1 MLGLETSARLG
12 YSHGVWYH
20 RAMSNQLDFDPHAP
34 AFMSAL
40 CQMALDAGAVIM
52 THYRNG
58 VAEEKKADKSPV
70 TQADRDAEILLEAE
84 LAKLVPGIQVIG
96 EEACSEQAPDR
107 LDDVFFLLD
116 PLDGTRDF
124 VAKRDNFTVNIGLI
138 HRAFPIAGVIYA
150 PVHEKL
156 YFSGPDCAFRINIA
170 PDGALDMSQA
180 VRLETAPLDP
190 GGLNVIASRS
200 HRDEKTDALIE
211 KLNVKEIIGTA
222 SSYKFCLLADGTAD
236 FYPRFGR
243 TMEWDTA
250 AGQAIVEAAGG
261 VVTFEDG
268 HRFAYG
274 KLERGL
280 DNPSFIAAA
289 RANWQDAL
297 K

>member
-1 MLGLETSARLG
+1 
-12 YSHGVWYH
+12 
-20 RAMSNQLDFDPHAP
+20 MSNRLDFDPHAP

-52 THYRNG
+52 RHYENG

-84 LAKLVPGIQVIG
+84 LAKLAPGIQVIG
-96 EEACSEQAPDR
+96 EEACSEQTPDS

-138 HRAFPIAGVIYA
+138 YKNFPVAGVIYA

-156 YFSGPDCAFRINIA
+156 YFSGTKCAYKLAISPNGTLNIA
-170 PDGALDMSQA
+170 EAT
-180 VRLETAPLDP
+180 RLKTAPLDP
-190 GGLNVIASRS
+190 KGLNVIASRS
-200 HRDEKTDALIE
+200 HRDEKTDALIN
-211 KLNVKEIIGTA
+211 KLRVKEIIGTA
-222 SSYKFCLLADGTAD
+222 SSYKFCLLAEGSAD

-268 HRFAYG
+268 QRFSYG

-289 RANWQDAL
+289 QASWQDAL

>member
-1 MLGLETSARLG
+1 
-12 YSHGVWYH
+12 
-20 RAMSNQLDFDPHAP
+20 MSNHLDFDPHAP

-52 THYRNG
+52 RHYENG

-84 LAKLVPGIQVIG
+84 LAKLAPGIQVIG
-96 EEACSEQAPDR
+96 EEACSEQTPNS

-138 HRAFPIAGVIYA
+138 YKNFPVAGVIYA

-156 YFSGPDCAFRINIA
+156 YFSGTHCAYKLAISPNGR
-170 PDGALDMSQA
+170 LDLA
-180 VRLETAPLDP
+180 EATRLKTAPLDP
-190 GGLNVIASRS
+190 NGLNVIASRS
-200 HRDEKTDALIE
+200 HRDEKTDALIS
-211 KLNVKEIIGTA
+211 KLRVKEIIGTA
-222 SSYKFCLLADGTAD
+222 SSYKFCLLAEGSAD

-261 VVTFEDG
+261 AVTFEDG
-268 HRFAYG
+268 QRFSYG

>member
-1 MLGLETSARLG
+1 M
-12 YSHGVWYH
+12 V
-20 RAMSNQLDFDPHAP
+20 
-34 AFMSAL
+34 
-40 CQMALDAGAVIM
+40 
-52 THYRNG
+52 
-58 VAEEKKADKSPV
+58 
-70 TQADRDAEILLEAE
+70 
-84 LAKLVPGIQVIG
+84 
-96 EEACSEQAPDR
+96 
-107 LDDVFFLLD
+107 
-116 PLDGTRDF
+116 
-124 VAKRDNFTVNIGLI
+124 
-138 HRAFPIAGVIYA
+138 AGVIYA

-156 YFSGPDCAFRINIA
+156 YFSGTDCAYMLAIEPNGSAGYRPSHAAGNSTTRSQWIKRHRQSFA
-170 PDGALDMSQA
+170 P
-180 VRLETAPLDP
+180 RRE
-190 GGLNVIASRS
+190 
-200 HRDEKTDALIE
+200 TDALIE

-222 SSYKFCLLADGTAD
+222 SSYKFCLLADGSAD

-268 HRFAYG
+268 KRFSYG

>member
-1 MLGLETSARLG
+1 MSDRLG
-12 YSHGVWYH
+12 
-20 RAMSNQLDFDPHAP
+20 FDPHAP
-34 AFMSAL
+34 AFMTAL
-40 CQMALDAGAVIM
+40 CQMALDAGGVIM
-52 THYRNG
+52 QHYRDG
-58 VAEEKKADKSPV
+58 VATETKADKSPV
-70 TQADRDAEILLEAE
+70 TAADREAEILLEAALGK
-84 LAKLVPGIQVIG
+84 LAPHIQVIG
-96 EEACSEQAPDR
+96 EEACAEQVPET
-107 LDDVFFLLD
+107 LDAAFFLLD

-138 HRAFPIAGVIYA
+138 QNKYPIAGVIYA

-156 YFSGPDCAFRINIA
+156 YFSGPECAYRLAIA
-170 PDGALDMSQA
+170 PDGKLDLNA
-180 VRLETAPLDP
+180 AETLITAPLDP
-190 GGLNVIASRS
+190 AGLNVIASRS
-200 HRDEKTDALIE
+200 HRDEKTDKMIDSLH
-211 KLNVKEIIGTA
+211 VKEIIGTA
-222 SSYKFCLLADGTAD
+222 SSYKFCLLAEGSAD

-268 HRFAYG
+268 DRFAYG

>member
-1 MLGLETSARLG
+1 MKTKDVVFYVAKL
-12 YSHGVWYH
+12 
-20 RAMSNQLDFDPHAP
+20 
-34 AFMSAL
+34 
-40 CQMALDAGAVIM
+40 
-52 THYRNG
+52 
-58 VAEEKKADKSPV
+58 AEEKKADKSPV

-84 LAKLVPGIQVIG
+84 LAKLAPGIQVIG
-96 EEACSEQAPDR
+96 EEACSEQTPDS

-138 HRAFPIAGVIYA
+138 YKNFPVAGVIYA

-156 YFSGPDCAFRINIA
+156 YFSGTDCAYKLAISPNGR
-170 PDGALDMSQA
+170 LDLA
-180 VRLETAPLDP
+180 EATRLKTAPLDP
-190 GGLNVIASRS
+190 NGLNVIASRS
-200 HRDEKTDALIE
+200 HRDEKTDALIS
-211 KLNVKEIIGTA
+211 KLQVKEIIGTA
-222 SSYKFCLLADGTAD
+222 SSYKFCLLAEGSAD

-268 HRFAYG
+268 QRFSYG
-274 KLERGL
+274 KLDRGL

>member
-1 MLGLETSARLG
+1 
-12 YSHGVWYH
+12 
-20 RAMSNQLDFDPHAP
+20 MSNHLDFDPHAP

-52 THYRNG
+52 RHYENG

-84 LAKLVPGIQVIG
+84 LAKLAPGIQVIG
-96 EEACSEQAPDR
+96 EEACSEQTPNS

-138 HRAFPIAGVIYA
+138 YKNFPIAGVIYA

-156 YFSGPDCAFRINIA
+156 YFSGTDCAYKLAISPNGR
-170 PDGALDMSQA
+170 LDLA
-180 VRLETAPLDP
+180 EATRLKTAPLDP
-190 GGLNVIASRS
+190 NGLNVIASRS
-200 HRDEKTDALIE
+200 HRDEKTDALIS
-211 KLNVKEIIGTA
+211 KLQVKEIIGTA
-222 SSYKFCLLADGTAD
+222 SSYKFCLLAEGSAD

-268 HRFAYG
+268 QRFSYG

-280 DNPSFIAAA
+280 DNPSFIAAT

>member
-1 MLGLETSARLG
+1 
-12 YSHGVWYH
+12 
-20 RAMSNQLDFDPHAP
+20 MSDQLTFNPHAP
-34 AFMSAL
+34 EFMTAL

-70 TQADRDAEILLEAE
+70 TQADRDAEILLEKA
-84 LAKLVPGIQVIG
+84 LAKLAPDIQVIG
-96 EEACSEQAPDR
+96 EEACSEQTPDS

-138 HRAFPIAGVIYA
+138 YKGYPVAGVIYA

-156 YFSGPDCAFRINIA
+156 YFSGKDCAYRLAIA
-170 PDGALDMSQA
+170 PDGTPDIAKA
-180 VRLETAPLDP
+180 TRLETAPLDP
-190 GGLNVIASRS
+190 SGLNVIASRS
-200 HRDEKTDALIE
+200 HRDEKTDALIN

-222 SSYKFCLLADGTAD
+222 SSYKFCLLAEGSAD

-268 HRFAYG
+268 NRFAYG

>member
-1 MLGLETSARLG
+1 MRDQT
-12 YSHGVWYH
+12 
-20 RAMSNQLDFDPHAP
+20 DFDPHAP
-34 AFMSAL
+34 SFMTAL
-40 CQMALDAGAVIM
+40 CQMALDAGDVIM
-52 THYRNG
+52 THYKNG

-70 TQADRDAEILLEAE
+70 TQADRDAEILLENALGE
-84 LAKLVPGIQVIG
+84 LAPTIQVIG
-96 EEACSEQAPDR
+96 EEACSIAVPDT
-107 LDDVFFLLD
+107 LDDMFFLLD

-138 HRAFPIAGVIYA
+138 HNRYPIAGVIYA

-156 YFSGPDCAFRINIA
+156 YFSGPDCAYGLAIA
-170 PDGALDMSQA
+170 PNG
-180 VRLETAPLDP
+180 PLDLAKASPLRTNQP
-190 GGLNVIASRS
+190 GPDGLKVIASRS

-211 KLNVKEIIGTA
+211 TLHVKEIIGTA

-268 HRFAYG
+268 SRFSYG

-289 RANWQDAL
+289 QTNWQDAV
-297 K
+297 KQGQ

>member
-1 MLGLETSARLG
+1 M
-12 YSHGVWYH
+12 SHQ
-20 RAMSNQLDFDPHAP
+20 SDFDPHAP
-34 AFMSAL
+34 EFMTAL

-52 THYRNG
+52 THYKNG

-70 TQADRDAEILLEAE
+70 TQADRDAEILLEKALAE
-84 LAKLVPGIQVIG
+84 LAPGIQVIG
-96 EEACSEQAPDR
+96 EEACAEQVPET
-107 LDDVFFLLD
+107 LDDMFFLLD

-138 HRAFPIAGVIYA
+138 HNGFPIAGVIYA

-156 YFSGPDCAFRINIA
+156 YFSGTDCAFRINIA
-170 PDGALDMSQA
+170 PDGVPDISQA
-180 VRLETAPLDP
+180 VRLKTAALDAS
-190 GGLNVIASRS
+190 GLNVIASRS
-200 HRDEKTDALIE
+200 HRDEKTDALID
-211 KLNVKEIIGTA
+211 KLKVKEIIGTA

-268 HRFAYG
+268 QRFAYG

-289 RANWQDAL
+289 GANWQDAL

>member
-1 MLGLETSARLG
+1 
-12 YSHGVWYH
+12 
-20 RAMSNQLDFDPHAP
+20 MSNHLDFDPHAP

-52 THYRNG
+52 RHYENG

-84 LAKLVPGIQVIG
+84 LAKLAPGIQVIG
-96 EEACSEQAPDR
+96 EEACSEQTPNS

-138 HRAFPIAGVIYA
+138 YKDFPVAGVIYA

-156 YFSGPDCAFRINIA
+156 YFSGTDCAYKLAISPNGR
-170 PDGALDMSQA
+170 LDLA
-180 VRLETAPLDP
+180 EATRLKTAPLDP
-190 GGLNVIASRS
+190 NGLNVIASRS
-200 HRDEKTDALIE
+200 HRDEKTDALIS
-211 KLNVKEIIGTA
+211 KLQVKEIIGTA
-222 SSYKFCLLADGTAD
+222 SSYKFCLLAEGSAD

-261 VVTFEDG
+261 AVTFEDG
-268 HRFAYG
+268 QRFSYG

-280 DNPSFIAAA
+280 DNPSFIAAT